1 LWDTSTYVVL
11 HFDHFST
18 FRADVRRRL
27 EMYRNPGVRTVFGDR
42 LKALGKDL
50 SKTGAGVVGLD
61 DAADEDEYS
70 EEE

>member
-1 LWDTSTYVVL
+1 
-11 HFDHFST
+11 
-18 FRADVRRRL
+18 
-27 EMYRNPGVRTVFGDR
+27 MYRNPGVRTVFGDR